1 MKNKIIMWMDENT
14 GKYYPCEVTKNYRL
28 AFGNNLEECMENIEP
43 ETYEKVSDAR
53 GVANKVVSS
62 TGMSALVLHVTK
74 YKSFFEKQTKDKK
87 VKIVSMI
94 MGRNEKKSVRENLV
108 KN

>member
-1 MKNKIIMWMDENT
+1 MWMDENT

-28 AFGNNLEECMENIEP
+28 AFGNNIEECMDNIEP
-43 ETYEKVSDAR
+43 EVYEKASDAKNT
-53 GVANKVVSS
+53 ASKVVST
-62 TGMSALVLHVTK
+62 TGMSALVLHVVK

-87 VKIVSMI
+87 VKIVHMI
-94 MGRNEKKSVRENLV
+94 MGKNEKNAVRANLV